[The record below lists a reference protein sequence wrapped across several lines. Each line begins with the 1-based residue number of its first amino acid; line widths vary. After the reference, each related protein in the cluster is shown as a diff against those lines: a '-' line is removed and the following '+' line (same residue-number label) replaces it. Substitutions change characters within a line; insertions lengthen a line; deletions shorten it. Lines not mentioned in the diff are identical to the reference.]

1 MKKRRL
7 SFRGEVV
14 KYMPYELLKF
24 LIMEKLLT
32 QFLDEMNAEYILH
45 TASAKG
51 YLNVL
56 KRVHK
61 LNAKERDLAYVK
73 LDSITSIETIIYT
86 KSICFRDAFEFNGY
100 WHRRFWEYEEFL
112 RTIYK

>member
-32 QFLDEMNAEYILH
+32 RFLDEMDAEYILH
-45 TASAKG
+45 TDSAKG

-61 LNAKERDLAYVK
+61 LITKERISAYAK
-73 LDSITSIETIIYT
+73 LDPITSMETVKYV